1 MGPLFEQTVHVRLNA
16 PGSRY
21 HGATGTVDATELE
34 RVRGKDE
41 ALTLNLDDG
50 DHTVAYGDELEVVG
64 STPLGG
70 TSDNEVSPTSEGQ
83 P

>member
-1 MGPLFEQTVHVRLNA
+1 MNRLFDLRVPVRLNA

-21 HGATGTVDATELE
+21 HEATGTVDATELE
-34 RVRGKDE
+34 RVRGKDK

-50 DHTVAYGDELEVVG
+50 GHTIAFGDELEVIG

-70 TSDNEVSPTSEGQ
+70 TSDNSERQ
-83 P
+83 TT